1 VSDAYQIGAIG
12 LRTQQQALDAIANN
26 IANINTSGFKRS
38 EVRFADVVASRPDAA
53 LSPADLQSTAPT
65 LSGVAIDLQFMLNDQ
80 GELQRTGVTMD
91 VAVDGPGFIELM
103 GPDGRTLLW
112 RGGRLAIGDDGVLG
126 SAAGFALKANITVP
140 DDTTSLSI
148 GTDGMV
154 RAQGADGTAP
164 IDLGQIRLVR
174 VADPAGIVR
183 LDGGLYQLADDAPPD
198 EQAPGEDGA
207 GQLVQG
213 AVERSNVQL
222 TEEMVRMMLIQRAYA
237 ANAQIVQA
245 ADQLMGIANTLRR

>member
-1 VSDAYQIGAIG
+1 MSDAYQIGAIG

-38 EVRFADVVASRPDAA
+38 DVRFADVVASRPDAA

-80 GELQRTGVTMD
+80 GELQRTGAAMD

-103 GPDGRTLLW
+103 GPDGGTLLW

-126 SAAGFALKANITVP
+126 SATGFALKANITVP

-174 VADPAGIVR
+174 VADPVGIVR

-198 EQAPGEDGA
+198 ERVPGEDGA